1 MIFRQLHSLLGT
13 PKKEGNGTHI
23 SLSLGQ
29 KRIKM
34 RFLHLN
40 NPMNG

>member
-1 MIFRQLHSLLGT
+1 MIFRQLHSLLGA

-29 KRIKM
+29 
-34 RFLHLN
+34 
-40 NPMNG
+40 NG